1 MAINFPNI
9 SRKLKLG
16 VGLDMPWGD
25 SFGFDIKEN
34 KPTAK
39 VLSFIDNYKTDFG
52 YGFISCHPKNR
63 EQLNAEQYFPA
74 FKEFFHRAQHFE
86 ARSLHHTFLN
96 LASMETYHKE
106 KIYQFT
112 NELIKALDLKW
123 INEDLGIW
131 SMKGKTLPYPVAP
144 YLTDEGLESC
154 IVNLSA
160 YQKNID
166 VPVLVEFPGF
176 TDGFNFYVGRIHA
189 FDYFNS
195 LAIETAS
202 PVTLDT
208 GHLISYQWLQ
218 GKRGE
223 ELYSDL
229 HRLPLEHCFEIH
241 LSGCQIVNDRFMD
254 FHHGII
260 MNEQIELLHRLLPL
274 CPNLK
279 AITYEDPKFDHQGQL
294 IAKSIKNFNRLK
306 EIVTQ
311 WQRDL

>member
-1 MAINFPNI
+1 
-9 SRKLKLG
+9 
-16 VGLDMPWGD
+16 
-25 SFGFDIKEN
+25 
-34 KPTAK
+34 
-39 VLSFIDNYKTDFG
+39 
-52 YGFISCHPKNR
+52 
-63 EQLNAEQYFPA
+63 
-74 FKEFFHRAQHFE
+74 
-86 ARSLHHTFLN
+86 
-96 LASMETYHKE
+96 
-106 KIYQFT
+106 
-112 NELIKALDLKW
+112 
-123 INEDLGIW
+123 
-131 SMKGKTLPYPVAP
+131 MKGETLLYPVAP
-144 YLTDEGLESC
+144 YLTEEGLEAC
-154 IVNLSA
+154 IINLSA
-160 YQKNID
+160 YQNNMD
-166 VPVLVEFPGF
+166 VPILVEFPGF
-176 TDGFNFYVGRIHA
+176 TDGSNFYVGRIHA

-195 LAIETAS
+195 LAIETTS

-260 MNEQIELLHRLLPL
+260 MNEQIELLNRLLLL

-306 EIVTQ
+306 DIVTQ
-311 WQRDL
+311 WQGAL